1 VDPSALWVISILLRL
16 LERCKGV
23 LEPRLIRKICRHVL
37 NLAPRPRRIHSMRQS
52 VAIWTLGWSASN
64 GSSDVKWTAQANLRW
79 RISGHRKL
87 RVVNVTDFGLHS
99 TLLAFEKS
107 ECGLNKLLRRSDA
120 VEKEKEHT
128 RMCITEIKTIADIVK
143 TSIETSL
150 PLGTFHCNNQWG
162 CRRIWSRAYGSGSGT
177 W

>member
-1 VDPSALWVISILLRL
+1 MDPSALWVISILLRL

-23 LEPRLIRKICRHVL
+23 LEPRLIKKICRHVL

-52 VAIWTLGWSASN
+52 VAIWTLGVQAMAPVMWSELHKRIWDGEFLAIAN
-64 GSSDVKWTAQANLRW
+64 CVSSMWQTSVYTT
-79 RISGHRKL
+79 HY
-87 RVVNVTDFGLHS
+87 LH
-99 TLLAFEKS
+99 LKKS

-162 CRRIWSRAYGSGSGT
+162 CRRIWSRTYGSGSGT